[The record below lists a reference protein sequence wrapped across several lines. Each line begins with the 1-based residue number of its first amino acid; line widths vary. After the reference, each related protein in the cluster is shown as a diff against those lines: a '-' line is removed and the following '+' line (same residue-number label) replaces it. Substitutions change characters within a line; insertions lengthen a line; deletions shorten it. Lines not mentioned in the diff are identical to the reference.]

1 MRFIVSVLCLLFIS
15 VSGCHPAEPVRM
27 MREKGRQKQEE
38 NNERQVKRAMENY
51 NAKYEGLDKAK
62 EQGSKSNKQ

>member
-1 MRFIVSVLCLLFIS
+1 
-15 VSGCHPAEPVRM
+15 M